1 MVIPDANIL
10 LYAYNLDA
18 TQNRL
23 SAAWLEEQFNSRE
36 QIGFTW
42 LTLWAFVRIGSRPR
56 VLPRP
61 LSVEQVLE
69 IVDEWLNRPN
79 VVLIGPGP
87 RHLTILKS
95 LITDNEIAGN
105 LTTDAALAAIA
116 IEHAATLASTDR
128 DFRRFSGLRWINPL
142 EDQA

>member
-1 MVIPDANIL
+1 VVVPDANIL

-18 TQNRL
+18 TQHRL

-36 QIGFTW
+36 QIGLTW

-56 VLPRP
+56 VFPNP
-61 LSVEQVLE
+61 LAVTQILE
-69 IVDEWLNRPN
+69 IIEAWLSRPN
-79 VVLIGPGP
+79 VVLIEPGP

-95 LITDNEIAGN
+95 LITGNDVAGN